1 MKSASSVFLSSA
13 VAALALALTSTAVA
27 QDVAKPS
34 GSVSLAAELGYAQV
48 ADRNGAELGVGGRY
62 AWSGLR
68 LTGMVGGFIYANEDD
83 RFEEQTFNNGNT
95 VCRDLSNGQ
104 FADDANCA
112 PDVSAYGKLEA
123 GWAFDNGFEVGVGG
137 RFSEDLTSA
146 YGSVAYRFNGGGAIY
161 AAGGDDY
168 LTVGIGLRY

>member
-1 MKSASSVFLSSA
+1 MKSVASVFLSTA
-13 VAALALALTSTAVA
+13 VYGLALTLAPAALA
-27 QDVAKPS
+27 QDAAKPS

-83 RFEEQTFNNGNT
+83 RFEEQAFNNGNT

-146 YGSVAYRFNGGGAIY
+146 YGTVAYRFDGGAAIY

-168 LTVGIGLRY
+168 FAAGIGLRY